1 MFSLTKWKVVIVEPS
16 GELRQIYTQVLE
28 GDFQVTCCSR
38 GDEAFTLIQAENPHL
53 VIMELSLIGMDGVTL
68 LRKLRGG
75 PPVMV
80 ISDLLSPYV
89 LGVLDSLGVQ
99 YAMRK
104 PAPLQNMVDRAL
116 ELACLG
122 QGIPEVGD
130 ALEILRQ
137 LRIPGGR
144 QGFQHLLTAL
154 PVLSRQRDQRMGKEL
169 YAHIARQSGSSV
181 SAIEKSIRDVL
192 HAGWAEGD
200 REIWQKYFPGCTH
213 CPTNKEFLFRIADQL
228 SGWRRCG

>member
-1 MFSLTKWKVVIVEPS
+1 MFPLARWTALVVEPAP
-16 GELRQIYTQVLE
+16 ELCSAMAQALE
-28 GDFQVTCCSR
+28 EDFQVSCCTR
-38 GDEAFTLIQAENPHL
+38 GDEALALIQAEKPDV
-53 VIMELSLIGMDGVTL
+53 VIMELSLAGLDGISL

-80 ISDLLSPYV
+80 VSDLLSPYV

-104 PAPLQNMVDRAL
+104 PILLSAMADRAL
-116 ELACLG
+116 ELVSLS
-122 QGIPEVGD
+122 QGIPDAGD

-154 PVLSRQRDQRMGKEL
+154 PLLTGQRDQRLGKEL
-169 YAHIARQSGSSV
+169 YACIAQRSSSSI
-181 SAIEKSIRDVL
+181 SAVEKGIRDAL
-192 HAGWAEGD
+192 HAGWTQGD
-200 REIWQKYFPGCTH
+200 RAIWRQYFPGCTQ
-213 CPTNKEFLFRIADQL
+213 CPTNKEFLFRIADL
-228 SGWRRCG
+228 LNSWRRCG

>member
-1 MFSLTKWKVVIVEPS
+1 MFPLTKWKVVVLEPS
-16 GELRQIYTQVLE
+16 QELRGAYAKALGE
-28 GDFQVTCCSR
+28 DFQVTCCSR
-38 GDEAFTLIQAENPHL
+38 GDEAFTLIQAEKPHL